1 MPNICAHLIFGAHI
15 ADAVK
20 KPLASLGQEYFL
32 GCLGPDWYFY
42 DRLPP
47 TPFTRNQKKHGNAL
61 HALDCEVLFSAMA
74 DAAGDSMRPFL
85 YGFLTHIALDS
96 TMHPYV
102 EFEHVGNA
110 HSRFEGVI
118 DSVIYKET
126 CDVFPYRDVFLAKAD
141 ARPLDA
147 LLSRV
152 SKDLLDA
159 NVSGAYVR
167 GIRKFKRLVPLMY
180 DPHNTRYRFM
190 RRLERLFH
198 KPGVVSDLLIG
209 PDHED
214 LDDCMNVSRKKWTS
228 PFNPGISGNDSVPM
242 LFSKAGALAV
252 AMIRA
257 FDEGDSET
265 LSGLLHN
272 RTMQKGLLP
281 C

>member
-1 MPNICAHLIFGAHI
+1 MPNICAHLIFGKHVAE
-15 ADAVK
+15 AVN
-20 KPLASLGQEYFL
+20 KPLSSLGQEYFL

-61 HALDCEVLFSAMA
+61 HALDSDVFFTALRQAA
-74 DAAGDSMRPFL
+74 DDSMRPFL
-85 YGFLTHIALDS
+85 YGMLTHIALDS

-118 DSVIYKET
+118 DSVIFKET
-126 CDVFPYRDVFLAKAD
+126 QDVFPYKQVFLAKAD

-159 NVSGAYVR
+159 DVSGAYKR
-167 GIRKFKRLVPLMY
+167 GIRKFRRLVPLMY

-190 RRLERLFH
+190 RRLERLIK

-214 LDDCMNVSRKKWTS
+214 VDDCMNVSRKHWVS
-228 PFNPGISGNDSVPM
+228 PFNPDVYGDDTVPM
-242 LFSKAGALAV
+242 LFAKAGELAV
-252 AMIRA
+252 NMIRA
-257 FDEGDSET
+257 FDDGDTEA
-265 LSGLLHN
+265 LSALLRN